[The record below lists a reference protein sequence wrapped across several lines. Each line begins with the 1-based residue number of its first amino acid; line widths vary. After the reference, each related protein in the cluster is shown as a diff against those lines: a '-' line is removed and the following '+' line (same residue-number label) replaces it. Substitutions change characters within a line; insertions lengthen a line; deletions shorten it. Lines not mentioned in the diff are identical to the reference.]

1 MRTISIR
8 CLIVSFL
15 TVALQTCAL
24 AQSVLTWHNDN
35 ARTGQ
40 NLSESTLTLQ
50 NVNSSSF
57 GKLFS
62 YPVEGQIYS
71 QPLYVPQVNIPGKG
85 TFNVVYVA
93 TEHDQ
98 VYAFDADGGVTTPL
112 WQTSFINPSQGITT
126 VAPGNCDAIQPEVG
140 STATPV
146 IDPVTGTLYVTAETA
161 ENHTIVQRLHALDI
175 TTGAEKFNGPSI
187 IQATANG
194 VSFDP
199 RSIQRTA
206 LLLLNGN
213 VYFGYAYLCAPR
225 PYNGW
230 VFGYNA
236 KNVQQQVGAF
246 ITTPTGTHG
255 GVWQS
260 GGGPASDG
268 TYVYFMTGDGTF
280 DLNTGGANTGMSMLK
295 LKPTPEA
302 FSVADYFTPNVEA
315 HYSQFDRD
323 LGSGGV
329 LLLPHQSGPHP
340 NEIIGAG
347 KAQAIFVVD
356 RDNMGQFHSNSN
368 NVVQIVLHGTAQGY
382 FGSPAYWQQ
391 KIYYNAYRDYLSLYS
406 VTNGRLSTAPISTS
420 PEKYP
425 AFGCTPSI
433 SANGSSNGIV
443 WCLQPST
450 LSQGGPA
457 TILRAYDANNL
468 ATELYSSDQSGT
480 RDQAGPAIKFS
491 VPTVINGKVYV
502 GTQTELDVYGLL
514 SEEAKRH
521 SAGRSLSAKTIP

>member
-1 MRTISIR
+1 MRTTSVR
-8 CLIVSFL
+8 WLILFFL
-15 TVALQTCAL
+15 TLALQAL
-24 AQSVLTWHNDN
+24 APAQSVLTWHNDN

-50 NVNSSSF
+50 NVNSSTF

-62 YPVEGQIYS
+62 YPVEGQIYT
-71 QPLYVPQVNIPGKG
+71 QPLYVPQVTIPNKG

-98 VYAFDADGGVTTPL
+98 VYAFDADGTVTTPL
-112 WQTSFINPSQGITT
+112 WQTSFINPSKGITT
-126 VAPGNCDAIQPEVG
+126 VNPGNCDSLQPEVG
-140 STATPV
+140 ITGTPV
-146 IDPVTGTLYVTAETA
+146 IDPATGTLYVTSETA
-161 ENHTIVQRLHALDI
+161 ENHTIVQRLHAVDI

-187 IQATANG
+187 IQATVNG

-206 LLLLNGN
+206 LLLLSGTI
-213 VYFGYAYLCAPR
+213 YFGYAYLCAPR

-236 KNVQQQVGAF
+236 QDVQQQVGAF
-246 ITTPTGTHG
+246 LTTPTGSHG

-260 GGGPASDG
+260 GAGLASDG
-268 TYVYFMTGDGTF
+268 SYLYFMTGDGTF

-295 LKPTPEA
+295 LKPTARA

-315 HYSQFDRD
+315 HYSEFDRD
-323 LGSGGV
+323 LGSGGL

-340 NEIIGAG
+340 NEMISAG

-356 RDNMGQFHSNSN
+356 RDNMGQYHSNSN

-391 KIYYNAYRDYLSLYS
+391 KVYYNSYNDYLSLYS
-406 VTNGRLSTAPISTS
+406 VTNGRLSSAPISKS

-433 SANGSSNGIV
+433 SSNGTNNGIV

-457 TILRAYDANNL
+457 VILRAYDANSL

-514 SEEAKRH
+514 TQNTKRH
-521 SAGRSLSAKTIP
+521 SRGETLPQNTIP